1 MVNKMNMMQISLTE
15 LLKIHAGD
23 ERTFLKVMLR
33 NYGEKGAAGIKIE
46 TEFSIGETESDE
58 AVIIDQV
65 CDEDRDFRV
74 IILPS
79 SNDVLFNY
87 VDASELLTAT
97 PTEEMQAHH
106 KATILKAARSLVVA
120 EEKLIAEEQEREQ
133 RKESII
139 DQIQKGMTHNFGV
152 VLSDEPFGHNMRDEM
167 EFAKLPMNLDERDEV
182 FQQIPEGKWACVMML
197 PHNPMYVS
205 RKNGNYLVAELKDER
220 VITRE
225 YESPR
230 CLDDAVAILMTPIPT
245 EGEGE

>member
-15 LLKIHAGD
+15 LLKILAGNED
-23 ERTFLKVMLR
+23 ALMQVMKR
-33 NYGEKGAAGIKIE
+33 NYGSDGITGVHIS
-46 TEFSIGETESDE
+46 T
-58 AVIIDQV
+58 IDREHLMIV
-65 CDEDRDFRV
+65 DPWPNEDREVRAVTHAPDGDMQIRHVDLLHVEEFTPSNGMHSVHKGRV
-74 IILPS
+74 LAAAQKLV
-79 SNDVLFNY
+79 NDHAEQAKE
-87 VDASELLTAT
+87 DA
-97 PTEEMQAHH
+97 
-106 KATILKAARSLVVA
+106 
-120 EEKLIAEEQEREQ
+120 ERGR

-152 VLSDEPFGHNMRDEM
+152 VLSDEPFGHEPRDEM

-182 FQQIPEGKWACVMML
+182 FQQLPEDKWACAMML

-230 CLDDAVAILMTPIPT
+230 CLDDAVAILMTPMPT